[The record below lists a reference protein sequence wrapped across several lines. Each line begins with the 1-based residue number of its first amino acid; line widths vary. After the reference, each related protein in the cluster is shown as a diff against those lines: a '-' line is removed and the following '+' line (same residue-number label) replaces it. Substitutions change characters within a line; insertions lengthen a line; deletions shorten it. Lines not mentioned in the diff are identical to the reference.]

1 MGTKI
6 SKFVT
11 GFRKSHDTQ
20 HFLIV
25 MLEKKKKAFNWKEN
39 MSAIFMGLSK
49 AFDTKNNGLGS
60 VRPPIAEVF
69 H

>member
-1 MGTKI
+1 
-6 SKFVT
+6 
-11 GFRKSHDTQ
+11 
-20 HFLIV
+20 
-25 MLEKKKKAFNWKEN
+25 

-69 H
+69 HQL